1 VGFSGY
7 QTMSMSERK
16 MKESERDKKGEDE
29 YYEKHKKRICFSS
42 FFAFSLFIV

>member
-1 VGFSGY
+1 MIAMALCMCVGFSGY

-29 YYEKHKKRICFSS
+29 YYEKHKK
-42 FFAFSLFIV
+42 